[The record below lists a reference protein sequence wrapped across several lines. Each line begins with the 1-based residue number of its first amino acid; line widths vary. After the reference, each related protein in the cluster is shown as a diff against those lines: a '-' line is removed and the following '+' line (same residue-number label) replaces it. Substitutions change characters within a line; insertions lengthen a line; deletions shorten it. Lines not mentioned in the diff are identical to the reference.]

1 MAEPHDTKKEDAK
14 NQEDLQPEKV
24 TEEKITKEKTSAGG
38 LLQWIIIAAA
48 VVLCAG
54 AGFGLGRLFA
64 ALRTPQTPEPSQQ
77 NKPAQTED
85 IKADATDLTGTDAQ
99 KTWYY
104 DLEPVVANLDTPG
117 VTRYVR
123 AHLTLEISS
132 EMDKAKGIAFIEDKK
147 PLLIDWLTIYLA
159 SLTLEDATGARNL
172 KRIQSQILDAFNEKL
187 FPDAKP
193 QIKKILFREGF
204 VIQ

>member
-1 MAEPHDTKKEDAK
+1 MAEPDDTKK
-14 NQEDLQPEKV
+14 QEDLQPEKA
-24 TEEKITKEKTSAGG
+24 TEEKTTKEKTSAGG
-38 LLQWIIIAAA
+38 LLQWIIIAVA

-54 AGFGLGRLFA
+54 TGFGLGRLFA
-64 ALRTPQTPEPSQQ
+64 GLRTPQTPKPSQRDQ
-77 NKPAQTED
+77 PAQIETL
-85 IKADATDLTGTDAQ
+85 KADATDLTGADAQ

-104 DLEPVVANLDTPG
+104 DLDPVVANLDAPG

-123 AHLTLEISS
+123 ASLTLEVNP
-132 EMDKAKGIAFIEDKK
+132 EVNEVKGTAFLDEKK

-159 SLTLEDATGARNL
+159 NLTLEDATGARNL

-204 VIQ
+204 SIQ